1 MSSRS
6 PLHLC
11 LNRLRRRGAILFV
24 GILVTAL
31 TFAPAAAFAGWTD
44 DGARIDPNG

>member
-1 MSSRS
+1 MSSHS

-11 LNRLRRRGAILFV
+11 LHRLRRRGAILLA
-24 GILVTAL
+24 GILLALVPVRPTAG
-31 TFAPAAAFAGWTD
+31 FAGWTD